1 MSRSSLAR
9 LRPRCPSTCSARVS
23 TRFRTGLAIDKID
36 VRRFL
41 GPFLRCHDL
50 FIGHWQTLFDVPDI
64 TFRVT
69 QDYDG
74 DGVEEEIYSEGYFDV
89 RWNSGSIPDVT
100 LEASGNALATQQ
112 CGPVKE
118 IPCGN
123 VPSIEAA
130 GYLDLEPGYHDDA
143 TGFGLRVN
151 RPSPTG
157 AFPPPPIEGIDSG
170 VEANAPYAGN
180 LNLHGCVRL
189 NNATHYRISQEYR
202 ATPSDAWGASMPLLG
217 VTWIA
222 PRQGPGSPI
231 PFVPDGDGWYPI
243 LPAAVLVH
251 PNWLMPWNTNA
262 RPDGTYQLELELGRL
277 TGGTINSVGTSA
289 KRAFEVDN
297 SSPAASFIEVR
308 WRPASAS
315 GTWNNSNSTVV
326 LPTLPGACP
335 VIERPTGQDIHV
347 RVVWSAASAHLRD
360 AALVQS
366 GCGGGGMVLLDTV
379 ETPLQE
385 SYQHWHTG
393 DNDNNVSQTN
403 HYLLPAGR
411 PPGCYSLGIRAW
423 SRAYNPQDWDA
434 ASTKDWWVNQGIRRS
449 WPSRAISVVDV

>member
-1 MSRSSLAR
+1 M
-9 LRPRCPSTCSARVS
+9 
-23 TRFRTGLAIDKID
+23 
-36 VRRFL
+36 RRFL
-41 GPFLRCHDL
+41 GPFLRCHDI

-130 GYLDLEPGYHDDA
+130 GYLDLEPDYHDDA

-157 AFPPPPIEGIDSG
+157 AFPPPPMRGSTRGSRPTPVCGEP
-170 VEANAPYAGN
+170 EPP
-180 LNLHGCVRL
+180 RL
-189 NNATHYRISQEYR
+189 RAAHQRHPLPIGQEYR
-202 ATPSDAWGASMPLLG
+202 ATPSDAWGASMPLPGRHLDRAAAG
-217 VTWIA
+217 
-222 PRQGPGSPI
+222 PRLRPDSFI
-231 PFVPDGDGWYPI
+231 PSGDGSYPI

-277 TGGTINSVGTSA
+277 TGGGP
-289 KRAFEVDN
+289 
-297 SSPAASFIEVR
+297 PAAARHEREAGVR
-308 WRPASAS
+308 GRQQQPGRLVHRGALAPASAS
-315 GTWNNSNSTVV
+315 GTSERQQ
-326 LPTLPGACP
+326 LDRGAADPTRRLPGDRTPDRSGPCTCGSSCP
-335 VIERPTGQDIHV
+335 PRPPTC
-347 RVVWSAASAHLRD
+347 ATPAF
-360 AALVQS
+360 VQS

-379 ETPLQE
+379 ETPLQ
-385 SYQHWHTG
+385 SCQA
-393 DNDNNVSQTN
+393 
-403 HYLLPAGR
+403 LA
-411 PPGCYSLGIRAW
+411 CRA
-423 SRAYNPQDWDA
+423 
-434 ASTKDWWVNQGIRRS
+434 TTTTT
-449 WPSRAISVVDV
+449 